1 MIEQHE
7 KRRGERYEYL
17 IRSRTDTDYEEF
29 GVGRVKHPFHADNK
43 LAELIPA
50 GTILV
55 NLLLNVSGR
64 EDDSCM
70 RDASGG
76 YYKHFGCNGVGN
88 ANGGWRSRAIDILK
102 KTDHRCL
109 FLAQMTARTGA
120 RGGSGTTTSAW
131 TNRWTSAAPWASRRM

>member
-1 MIEQHE
+1 MPQYWSMRQCYAMIEQHE
-7 KRRGERYEYL
+7 KMRGERYEYL

-55 NLLLNVSGR
+55 NLLLDVSGRR

-76 YYKHFGCNGVGN
+76 YYKYFGCNDVSN
-88 ANGGWRSRAIDILK
+88 ANGGWRSRAINILK
-102 KTDHRCL
+102 K
-109 FLAQMTARTGA
+109 
-120 RGGSGTTTSAW
+120 
-131 TNRWTSAAPWASRRM
+131 N